1 MTNLN
6 TTCFTVQDGKIVE
19 GTLADFTCYVEQTTR
34 PHGVG
39 PVYYATSRDVYAVI
53 RADGSVYD
61 TFANEELAEIC
72 CDVDEGETVEER
84 TVWSLAKYVTWA
96 GPERIIRDHASE
108 EEARADAEET
118 YVHEILNNSEMIIH
132 LDRAGAERELAD
144 IQAE

>member
-1 MTNLN
+1 MT
-6 TTCFTVQDGKIVE
+6 TTLASICYTVQDGKIVE
-19 GTLADFTCYVEQTTR
+19 GKLADFDCYIEQTTR

-61 TFANEELAEIC
+61 TFANEQLAEC
-72 CDVDEGETVEER
+72 RCDRDEGETIEER

-96 GPERIIRDHASE
+96 GPERIVRGHESE

-118 YVHEILNNSEMIIH
+118 YVHDILNNSEMSIH
-132 LDRAGAERELAD
+132 LCREDAEQEIANK
-144 IQAE
+144 